1 MKCAPL
7 AQLVEHL
14 TLNQGVRGSSPRRR
28 ISLETSVSGLFL
40 CPSLNNFSHQEMST
54 LSRCDMEV
62 LVAIICCAKCK
73 YPRVVSTFSCPI
85 SNIRE

>member
-40 CPSLNNFSHQEMST
+40 FSESKSFIKFLENMQKGIWLCYNVHTFDDE
-54 LSRCDMEV
+54 RNV
-62 LVAIICCAKCK
+62 LCLVMLK
-73 YPRVVSTFSCPI
+73 
-85 SNIRE
+85 REDQN